1 MSPKEETTTMIS
13 GYDARQNQR
22 KMIKPRDEDVSPKYD
37 IMQIGRMV
45 ACVHNGDNDMGPL
58 IAIQ

>member
-1 MSPKEETTTMIS
+1 MPDKTKE
-13 GYDARQNQR
+13 
-22 KMIKPRDEDVSPKYD
+22 KLKKPRDEDVSPKLD

-58 IAIQ
+58 ITMTMTMQTMTMMIMGC

>member
-1 MSPKEETTTMIS
+1 MPDKIKE
-13 GYDARQNQR
+13 
-22 KMIKPRDEDVSPKYD
+22 KLIKPRDEDVSPKLD

>member
-1 MSPKEETTTMIS
+1 MPDKTKE
-13 GYDARQNQR
+13 
-22 KMIKPRDEDVSPKYD
+22 KLIKPRDEDVSPKLD

>member
-1 MSPKEETTTMIS
+1 MIS
-13 GYDARQNQR
+13 GYDVRQNQR
-22 KMIKPRDEDVSPKYD
+22 QTEDVSPKYD

>member
-1 MSPKEETTTMIS
+1 MIS

-22 KMIKPRDEDVSPKYD
+22 KKLKKPRDEDVSPKYD